1 MFAAAWI
8 DRAPDVDAIGWS
20 AVLIAPIIGSF
31 LGVLIRRLPEGRSV
45 VWPRSRC
52 EGCNASLAAR
62 DLVPLISWIA
72 QQGRCRVCR
81 RWLGWF
87 YPGVELAAL
96 SIAVIAALLDQGI
109 EVWLD
114 CLLGWWLLALAWID
128 ARHWLLPDLLTLPL
142 VIAGLVAALVTAPGE
157 LTSRALGAAAG
168 YVFFRGLALLYRKL
182 RGRDGLGQGDAKLLA
197 AAGAWVGAPALPQ
210 VILIAAFAG
219 LCAAGVMRVAGVRLG
234 ASSPLPFGPFLALA
248 IWAVWLLPA
257 LTG

>member
-1 MFAAAWI
+1 MFAAVWL
-8 DRAPDVDAIGWS
+8 DRANDIDAVGWS
-20 AVLIAPIIGSF
+20 AVLVAPVIGSF
-31 LGVLIRRLPEGRSV
+31 LGVLILRLPEGRSV
-45 VWPRSRC
+45 VWSRSRC
-52 EGCNASLAAR
+52 EGCNAPLAVR

-72 QQGRCRVCR
+72 QQGRCRICR

-96 SIAVIAALLDQGI
+96 SIAVISVLLDREI

-142 VIAGLVAALVTAPGE
+142 VIAGLVAALAVAPGE
-157 LTSRALGAAAG
+157 LASRALGAAGG
-168 YVFFRGLALLYRKL
+168 YAFFRGLAFLYRKL

-197 AAGAWVGAPALPQ
+197 AAGAWVGAAALPQ

-219 LCAAGVMRVAGVRLG
+219 LCAAGVMRIAGVRLG
-234 ASSPLPFGPFLALA
+234 ASSALPFGPFLALA
-248 IWAVWLLPA
+248 IWIVWLLPA